1 MLVTC
6 VSYIFTCLTATPPP
20 DHLLQHT
27 DQSKQQMM
35 NMYSNITTTSS
46 SSMPNLAQQVPG
58 VNYPRYLSNNTPS
71 PLDDSMVRMQQ
82 HILKKLGIIKVTSSC
97 YGNINSQQPIIPML
111 FFSIQQWTLTV
122 CTEIT
127 SQI

>member
-1 MLVTC
+1 MGISLLSQMTMHKIPNEVYFVSDMYFACLV
-6 VSYIFTCLTATPPP
+6 ATPPP

-27 DQSKQQMM
+27 DQSKQQQMM

-71 PLDDSMVRMQQ
+71 PLDDSMVRM
-82 HILKKLGIIKVTSSC
+82 
-97 YGNINSQQPIIPML
+97 
-111 FFSIQQWTLTV
+111 
-122 CTEIT
+122 
-127 SQI
+127 